1 MVRFSL
7 LENALDSVETGLDY
21 FSKARENQERRD
33 YKQCLL
39 NLFQAAE
46 LLLKAV
52 VSRRGPG
59 AIFTSKSLNRHCKDS
74 EYPTEAE
81 LHRCQSVNIEQ
92 LCELLKTYYPLEF
105 SDTAFQM
112 MKAVA
117 QLRNNLQHFAL
128 EVSPQELTIQLT
140 ELYQQVFRPAFILLQ
155 RDEIHDSWNS
165 DVRKQFIDLETR
177 FMDIITPDEYALAL
191 CPACES
197 WSHFI
202 VYDGESYPIS
212 SHCIC
217 CNFRLNNLQTWDFQ
231 LCPDCGWYSVIYVP
245 EYQAGA
251 CLCHTCY
258 YSKEAGFVPMEPC
271 ECGEYRMEEHCRNCD
286 PEEE

>member
-1 MVRFSL
+1 MVRFTL

-52 VSRRGPG
+52 VSRQGPG
-59 AIFTSKSLNRHCKDS
+59 SIFTSKSLNKHCKDS
-74 EYPTEAE
+74 EHPTETE

-92 LCELLKTYYPLEF
+92 LCELLKAHYPLEF

-155 RDEIHDSWNS
+155 GDEIHNSWNS

-177 FMDIITPDEYALAL
+177 FMDIITPDEYALAQ

-202 VYDGESYPIS
+202 VYGGESYPIS

-217 CNFRLNNLQTWDFQ
+217 CNFRLKNLQSWDFQ
-231 LCPDCGWYSVIYVP
+231 LCPECGWPSVIYIP
-245 EYQAGA
+245 EHHAGA
-251 CLCHTCY
+251 CLCHKCY
-258 YSKEAGFVPMEPC
+258 YSKEGGFVPMEPC
-271 ECGEYRMEEHCRNCD
+271 ACGEYRMEKRCSNCD